1 MVCGGNGKLMSY
13 LQNGFGPS
21 GKDLTLPQSTLLPG
35 SRDEAMRGRITA
47 PTGTSTNNLICECT
61 TEQHLH
67 HGAKCC
73 TAAEW
78 KSLCEEGL
86 DVRDH
91 RESDNQRGFQ
101 GKGEVLREFL
111 HTHPWALSHSVPQ
124 LCKGRQCI
132 SRLSVSLA
140 ALISAMNR
148 QLFVFVQQNPGLFM
162 TVYHEGNLAKGS
174 LHLLGVTN
182 KW

>member
-1 MVCGGNGKLMSY
+1 MALDHQGKTCHNPLSCLVHVMRLCEGGSLHQRAPAQIIWYVNV
-13 LQNGFGPS
+13 
-21 GKDLTLPQSTLLPG
+21 PQS
-35 SRDEAMRGRITA
+35 SIFAMVQMSHRSWVKKLVWRGIR
-47 PTGTSTNNLICECT
+47 CERP
-61 TEQHLH
+61 Q
-67 HGAKCC
+67 
-73 TAAEW
+73 
-78 KSLCEEGL
+78 
-86 DVRDH
+86 
-91 RESDNQRGFQ
+91 RESDWDNQTGFQ

-111 HTHPWALSHSVPQ
+111 HTHPWALPRSVPQ

-162 TVYHEGNLAKGS
+162 TVYHEGNLAKS
-174 LHLLGVTN
+174 SPHLLGVTN